1 MAYGPFVT
9 GRMGKAWVKARRHD
23 RFYRAAKRQE
33 YRSRAAIKLSQI
45 DLRYGLFRD
54 GDVVVDLGAAPGGW
68 SQIARERVGRAGRV
82 LAVDV
87 ARLVPIERVEFLRG
101 DFGDPR
107 IRSELFERLRNPA
120 DVVLSDMAPKLS
132 GNRAVDVARELDLAD
147 TALSF
152 AIRALRPGGSF
163 LVKVF
168 QGAGYPAFLRR
179 VGEHFQAVK
188 GVKPSASSA
197 RSPEIYVLA
206 IGRA

>member
-1 MAYGPFVT
+1 
-9 GRMGKAWVKARRHD
+9 MGKAWVKAHKHD

-68 SQIARERVGRAGRV
+68 SQIARERVGPAGRV
-82 LAVDV
+82 LAVDS
-87 ARLVPIERVEFLRG
+87 ARMAPIEGVEFLRG
-101 DFGDPR
+101 DFGDPL
-107 IRSELFERLRNPA
+107 IRSELFERLRKPA
-120 DVVLSDMAPKLS
+120 DVVLSDMAPRLS
-132 GNRAVDVARELDLAD
+132 GNRAVDVARGLDLAD
-147 TALSF
+147 TALGF
-152 AIRALRPGGSF
+152 AIRALRPGGVF

-168 QGAGYPAFLRR
+168 QGDGYPAFLRR